1 MVQNWH
7 YIGGL
12 DWHRTRVGFLMND
25 GLVEDYQIGI
35 GLSDWHQ
42 IGPGLVDRQIG
53 PLADDCR

>member
-1 MVQNWH
+1 
-7 YIGGL
+7 
-12 DWHRTRVGFLMND
+12 MND

-53 PLADDCR
+53 PLPMIAVELGDWRWIGTGFEMDSRPVGP

>member
-1 MVQNWH
+1 
-7 YIGGL
+7 
-12 DWHRTRVGFLMND
+12 MND

-53 PLADDCR
+53 LLADDCR